1 MSLYDHDAAVRK
13 KQKARQL
20 HTQMLLE
27 TFLDKCIE
35 VREKKKVMIEAKKV
49 QKEIDKVKKDIA
61 DLYTHSMKNET
72 ELKMHIASLRA
83 RIYPKISDKETE
95 MKLIDEMSQKNIK
108 YLVGFQNYKK
118 GELQSAKD
126 ELEIKVID
134 DFQALIHAQAD
145 KMNKQIN
152 SEKTIFDRMYDTKD
166 QLSLIKDD
174 FQNKNIQYQQ
184 LFNEHT
190 QLKIEKEIKEKEK
203 KQLKKILLEQKKLNE
218 ELSKKLH
225 IETADTINE
234 EDIDDDDKDE
244 PITTNRNCRT
254 MTTCFSASTLNT
266 KHLSSINSM
275 GTVTHVQMD
284 MSDIAMFLSEKNRD
298 INKVYQQTKYRNN
311 NIIREKSQL
320 SQFLQRCIDDL
331 KVDYQYLEK
340 KMNRENTIPEIKK
353 YKLNQIQTKIT
364 KLSFIYDNLF
374 LYENKQNKTKKRKSH
389 SIMLSRSKTNKT
401 LVLKT
406 TTFFSPK
413 NQSRNKKLIRLK
425 SK

>member
-1 MSLYDHDAAVRK
+1 
-13 KQKARQL
+13 
-20 HTQMLLE
+20 
-27 TFLDKCIE
+27 
-35 VREKKKVMIEAKKV
+35 MI
-49 QKEIDKVKKDIA
+49 
-61 DLYTHSMKNET
+61 L
-72 ELKMHIASLRA
+72 
-83 RIYPKISDKETE
+83 
-95 MKLIDEMSQKNIK
+95 
-108 YLVGFQNYKK
+108 
-118 GELQSAKD
+118 
-126 ELEIKVID
+126 
-134 DFQALIHAQAD
+134 
-145 KMNKQIN
+145 
-152 SEKTIFDRMYDTKD
+152 
-166 QLSLIKDD
+166 
-174 FQNKNIQYQQ
+174 
-184 LFNEHT
+184 
-190 QLKIEKEIKEKEK
+190 
-203 KQLKKILLEQKKLNE
+203 LLEQKKLNE

>member
-1 MSLYDHDAAVRK
+1 
-13 KQKARQL
+13 
-20 HTQMLLE
+20 
-27 TFLDKCIE
+27 
-35 VREKKKVMIEAKKV
+35 MIEAKKV

-145 KMNKQIN
+145 KMNKQIS

-234 EDIDDDDKDE
+234 EDIDDADKDE

-353 YKLNQIQTKIT
+353 YKLNY
-364 KLSFIYDNLF
+364 FYFYFD
-374 LYENKQNKTKKRKSH
+374 
-389 SIMLSRSKTNKT
+389 
-401 LVLKT
+401 
-406 TTFFSPK
+406 
-413 NQSRNKKLIRLK
+413 
-425 SK
+425 